1 MIQMVTSHPIP
12 LKNFLNNFSSFF
24 SKKLFISFCFY
35 FSGLFVEMKRTNI
48 SSISDKIPDSHYQN
62 LQYFISE
69 AKWDPCA
76 LNNHRL
82 ALLNFNPATKP
93 TSRGVII
100 IDDTGCK
107 KWGQP
112 SKEDFQHFQGVAKQY
127 YGTEHI
133 ITNSHNVVFSAYCDE
148 KKAYPINFFPYL
160 LEKDPLCTS
169 GDKIFKSK
177 ISLADELIDD
187 VITKDIPHCDVI
199 FDNWY
204 FATNLIYLL
213 NLKKQ
218 HWISEAESNRLISY
232 KGKWTKA
239 DDLVKV
245 IPCTKFNRK
254 ATFVNAK
261 GKERSF
267 LVYGFKTKIHN
278 LEGDYYVVVAV
289 GKWDSKD
296 PKKVHVFV
304 TSHLTLDPEVIVK
317 RYTLRWKIESIFR
330 DMKDNLAFDHYQ
342 VRSIDAISKHWF
354 ICVLAH
360 SFLLWSKTTG
370 SLQHRSNR
378 SIKNLSDT
386 LKTLRS
392 LNSIESLNWIVNHRS
407 EYSKH
412 LGLIQLAA

>member
-1 MIQMVTSHPIP
+1 MIQMVTSRPIP
-12 LKNFLNNFSSFF
+12 LKNFLNNFSHFF

-35 FSGLFVEMKRTNI
+35 FSGLFVEMKHTNI
-48 SSISDKIPDSHYQN
+48 SSISNKIPDSHYQN
-62 LQYFISE
+62 LQYFISD
-69 AKWDPCA
+69 AKWNPCA

-82 ALLNFNPATKP
+82 ALLNDNSATKP
-93 TSRGVII
+93 TSRGVIV

-107 KWGQP
+107 KWGQ
-112 SKEDFQHFQGVAKQY
+112 HFQGVANQY

-133 ITNSHNVVFSAYCDE
+133 ITNSHNVVFSAYCDD
-148 KKAYPINFFPYL
+148 KKSYPINFFPYL
-160 LEKDPLCTS
+160 VEKDTLCIS

-177 ISLADELIDD
+177 ITLADELVDD
-187 VITKDIPHCDVI
+187 VIAKDIPHCDVI

-204 FATNLIYLL
+204 FASELIYLL

-218 HWISEAESNRLISY
+218 HWISEAESNRLISF

-245 IPCTKFNRK
+245 IPSIKFNRK
-254 ATFVNAK
+254 VTFSNAK

-278 LEGDYYVVVAV
+278 LEGDYYVVIAV

-317 RYTLRWKIESIFR
+317 RYALRWKIESIFR
-330 DMKDNLAFDHYQ
+330 DLKDNLAFDHYQ
-342 VRSIDAISKHWF
+342 VRSIDAISKHWY

-360 SFLLWSKTTG
+360 SFLLWGKATG
-370 SLQHRSNR
+370 SFQHRSNR
-378 SIKNLSDT
+378 TIRNLNDV
-386 LKTLRS
+386 LKTLRALIS
-392 LNSIESLNWIVNHRS
+392 DESFNWISSHRT
-407 EYSKH
+407 EYSNH
-412 LGLIQLAA
+412 IGLKAA